1 MGLLHHL
8 SKTKDMNN
16 DITTEERID
25 NYLLGRM
32 SEAER
37 AAFERDL
44 ATDAELKEEYECQ
57 KAIANAVQK
66 VAMKDFLTQ
75 HAAERQKAELPVAAD
90 MAEPHG
96 NVIDLT
102 SIFSRISEKVQG
114 FFSSGQ
120 RVAWTLASVA
130 AMVVAIVGSV
140 NYTSTLHTM
149 QGNGMLAYAELSA
162 PISRG
167 GNELD
172 AMIEDAYNLI
182 GESELDNATDAIE
195 KAKATVLEKLTQPVE
210 TEEDEYKHQVLQL
223 KLYDLEWY
231 EAIIL
236 MRQGKVLKAKKALK
250 AISTSDSPYAVVAK
264 NELKR
269 IF

>member
-1 MGLLHHL
+1 
-8 SKTKDMNN
+8 MNN

-32 SEAER
+32 TEAER
-37 AAFERDL
+37 AAFEREL
-44 ATDAELKEEYECQ
+44 ATDVDLKEEYECQ

-75 HAAERQKAELPVAAD
+75 HAAERQKESS
-90 MAEPHG
+90 
-96 NVIDLT
+96 NVIDLST
-102 SIFSRISEKVQG
+102 YFKQATGKIRK

-149 QGNGMLAYAELSA
+149 QGNGMLAYTELTV
-162 PISRG
+162 PVSRD

-172 AMIEDAYNLI
+172 ALIEDAYNLI
-182 GESELDNATDAIE
+182 GAREFDHALDIIGN
-195 KAKATVLEKLTQPVE
+195 AKAMINETFDKPID
-210 TEEDEYKHQVLQL
+210 TEEDEYEHQVLQQ

-231 EAIIL
+231 EAIVL
-236 MRQGKVLKAKKALK
+236 MRWGKVIKAKKALE
-250 AISTSDSPYAVVAK
+250 AIANSDCPYADAARK
-264 NELKR
+264 ELNT

>member
-1 MGLLHHL
+1 
-8 SKTKDMNN
+8 MNN

-44 ATDAELKEEYECQ
+44 GTDAELKEEYECQ

-75 HAAERQKAELPVAAD
+75 HATERQE
-90 MAEPHG
+90 ESS
-96 NVIDLT
+96 NVIDLST
-102 SIFSRISEKVQG
+102 YFKHATGKIRE

-149 QGNGMLAYAELSA
+149 QGNGMLAYSELTV
-162 PISRG
+162 PVPRD

-172 AMIEDAYNLI
+172 ALIKEAYTLI
-182 GESELDNATDAIE
+182 GTGEFDQAMVAIGSARAKVSETFE
-195 KAKATVLEKLTQPVE
+195 KPVI
-210 TEEDEYKHQVLQL
+210 TEEDKYEHQVLQQ

-231 EAIIL
+231 EAIVL
-236 MRQGKVLKAKKALK
+236 MRQGKVRKAKKALD
-250 AISTSDSPYAVVAK
+250 AISASDSPYADVAR
-264 NELKR
+264 NELNT

>member
-1 MGLLHHL
+1 MHHL

-57 KAIANAVQK
+57 KAVANAVQK
-66 VAMKDFLTQ
+66 VAMKDFLAK
-75 HAAERQKAELPVAAD
+75 HAAERQE
-90 MAEPHG
+90 ERN
-96 NVIDLT
+96 NVIDLST
-102 SIFSRISEKVQG
+102 YFKQAAGKVRE
-114 FFSSGQ
+114 FFRSGQ

-130 AMVVAIVGSV
+130 AMVVAIVGGV

-149 QGNGMLAYAELSA
+149 QSNGMLAYAELSA
-162 PISRG
+162 PVARD
-167 GNELD
+167 GNDLD
-172 AMIEDAYNLI
+172 AMIEDVYDLI
-182 GESELDNATDAIE
+182 GEGELEKATDAIE
-195 KAKATVLEKLTQPVE
+195 KAKATVSERLSQPVE
-210 TEEDEYKHQVLQL
+210 TEEDEYEHQVLQL
-223 KLYDLEWY
+223 KKYDLEGY
-231 EAIIL
+231 GAIVL
-236 MRQGKVLKAKKALK
+236 MKQGKVIKAKRTLE
-250 AISTSDSPYAVVAK
+250 AIATSSSPYADTAR
-264 NELKR
+264 NELNT

>member
-1 MGLLHHL
+1 
-8 SKTKDMNN
+8 MNN

-57 KAIANAVQK
+57 KAVANAVQK

-75 HAAERQKAELPVAAD
+75 HAAERQAESN
-90 MAEPHG
+90 
-96 NVIDLT
+96 NVIDLST
-102 SIFSRISEKVQG
+102 YFKQATGKIRE

-120 RVAWTLASVA
+120 RIAWTLASVA
-130 AMVVAIVGSV
+130 AMVVAIVGSL
-140 NYTSTLHTM
+140 NYTSTLHSM

-162 PISRG
+162 PVARD

-172 AMIEDAYNLI
+172 AMIEDVYDLI
-182 GESELDNATDAIE
+182 GEGELEKATDAIE
-195 KAKATVLEKLTQPVE
+195 KAKSTVSERLSQPVE
-210 TEEDEYKHQVLQL
+210 TEEDEYEHQVLQL

>member
-25 NYLLGRM
+25 NYLLDRM

-57 KAIANAVQK
+57 KAVANAVQK

-75 HAAERQKAELPVAAD
+75 HAAERQAESN
-90 MAEPHG
+90 
-96 NVIDLT
+96 NVMDLST
-102 SIFSRISEKVQG
+102 YFKQATGKIRE

-120 RVAWTLASVA
+120 RVAWTLASAA

-140 NYTSTLHTM
+140 NYISTLHTM
-149 QGNGMLAYAELSA
+149 QANGMLAYSELAA
-162 PISRG
+162 PVARD
-167 GNELD
+167 GNELNSI
-172 AMIEDAYNLI
+172 MEEAYNLI
-182 GESELDNATDAIE
+182 GAGELDQAIDAIADAKT
-195 KAKATVLEKLTQPVE
+195 KAQEALSEPIE
-210 TEEDEYKHQVLQL
+210 TEEDEYTHEVLQQ

-231 EAIIL
+231 EAIVL
-236 MRQGKVLKAKKALK
+236 MRKGKLVQARKVLN
-250 AISTSDSPYAVVAK
+250 AIASSDSPYADNAQK
-264 NELKR
+264 ELK
-269 IF
+269 IIL

>member
-1 MGLLHHL
+1 
-8 SKTKDMNN
+8 MNN

-25 NYLLGRM
+25 NHLLWRM

-44 ATDAELKEEYECQ
+44 AVDAELKEEYECQ
-57 KAIANAVQK
+57 RAIANAVQK

-75 HAAERQKAELPVAAD
+75 HAAERKIAEQPVAAD
-90 MAEPHG
+90 LAEP
-96 NVIDLT
+96 VIDLT
-102 SIFSRISEKVQG
+102 SLLSRISEKVQG

-149 QGNGMLAYAELSA
+149 QSNGMLAYAELSA
-162 PISRG
+162 PVARD

-172 AMIEDAYNLI
+172 AIIEDVYDLI
-182 GESELDNATDAIE
+182 GEGELDKATDAIE
-195 KAKATVLEKLTQPVE
+195 KAKATVSARLAQPVE
-210 TEEDEYKHQVLQL
+210 TEEDEYEHQVLQQ

-236 MRQGKVLKAKKALK
+236 MKQGKVLKAKKALN
-250 AISTSDSPYAVVAK
+250 AISTSDSPYADAAR
-264 NELKR
+264 NELNT

>member
-37 AAFERDL
+37 VAFERDL
-44 ATDAELKEEYECQ
+44 ETDAELKEEYECQ

-66 VAMKDFLTQ
+66 VAMKNFLTR
-75 HAAERQKAELPVAAD
+75 HAAERQE
-90 MAEPHG
+90 ESS
-96 NVIDLT
+96 NVVDLST
-102 SIFSRISEKVQG
+102 YFKQASGKIRD

-149 QGNGMLAYAELSA
+149 QGNGMLAYTELTV
-162 PISRG
+162 PVPRD

-172 AMIEDAYNLI
+172 AL
-182 GESELDNATDAIE
+182 IE
-195 KAKATVLEKLTQPVE
+195 KAYTLIGTGEFDLALNTIGEAKVMANDTLDDPVV
-210 TEEDEYKHQVLQL
+210 TEEDEYEHQVLQQ

-231 EAIIL
+231 EAIVL
-236 MRQGKVLKAKKALK
+236 MRQGRVIKAKKALE
-250 AISTSDSPYAVVAK
+250 AISTSDGPYAEVAR
-264 NELKR
+264 NELIA

>member
-1 MGLLHHL
+1 
-8 SKTKDMNN
+8 MNN

-32 SEAER
+32 SKAER

-44 ATDAELKEEYECQ
+44 ASDADLKEEYECQ

-90 MAEPHG
+90 IVEPHG
-96 NVIDLT
+96 NVIDLS

-140 NYTSTLHTM
+140 NYTSTLHSM
-149 QGNGMLAYAELSA
+149 QGNGMLAYAELAA
-162 PISRG
+162 PVARD

-172 AMIEDAYNLI
+172 TMIEDAYNLI
-182 GESELDNATDAIE
+182 GTGELVKALDAIE
-195 KAKATVLEKLTQPVE
+195 KAKAKVMESIAQPVE
-210 TEEDEYKHQVLQL
+210 TEEDEYEHQVLQL
-223 KLYDLEWY
+223 KTYDLEWY
-231 EAIIL
+231 EAIVL
-236 MRQGKVLKAKKALK
+236 MKQGKVIKAKRALE
-250 AISTSDSPYAVVAK
+250 AIASSSSPYADNAR
-264 NELKR
+264 NELNN

>member
-1 MGLLHHL
+1 
-8 SKTKDMNN
+8 MNN

-37 AAFERDL
+37 AVFEHDL
-44 ATDAELKEEYECQ
+44 ETDADLKEEYECQ

-75 HAAERQKAELPVAAD
+75 HAAERQE
-90 MAEPHG
+90 ESS
-96 NVIDLT
+96 NVVDLST
-102 SIFSRISEKVQG
+102 YFKQATGKIRD

-162 PISRG
+162 PVARD

-172 AMIEDAYNLI
+172 TIIGEAYNLI
-182 GESELDNATDAIE
+182 GSGEFDKATDAIE
-195 KAKATVLEKLTQPVE
+195 KAKATVSERLAQPAE

-231 EAIIL
+231 EAIVL
-236 MRQGKVLKAKKALK
+236 MRQGKVLKAKKVLN
-250 AISTSDSPYAVVAK
+250 AISTSDSPYADAARD
-264 NELKR
+264 ELNS

>member
-1 MGLLHHL
+1 
-8 SKTKDMNN
+8 MNN

-25 NYLLGRM
+25 NYLLGRL

-75 HAAERQKAELPVAAD
+75 HAADRKKAELPVAAD
-90 MAEPHG
+90 TAESNG
-96 NVIDLT
+96 NVIDI
-102 SIFSRISEKVQG
+102 SSVFSRISEKVQG

-140 NYTSTLHTM
+140 NYTSTLHSM
-149 QGNGMLAYAELSA
+149 QGNGMLAYAELAA
-162 PISRG
+162 PVARD

-172 AMIEDAYNLI
+172 TMIEDAYNLI
-182 GESELDNATDAIE
+182 GTGELDKALDAIE
-195 KAKATVLEKLTQPVE
+195 IAKAKVMESIAQPVE
-210 TEEDEYKHQVLQL
+210 TEEDEYEHQVLQL
-223 KLYDLEWY
+223 KAYDLEWY
-231 EAIIL
+231 EAIVL
-236 MRQGKVLKAKKALK
+236 MKQGKVIKAKRALEVI
-250 AISTSDSPYAVVAK
+250 ASSSSPYADTAR
-264 NELKR
+264 NELNN

>member
-1 MGLLHHL
+1 
-8 SKTKDMNN
+8 MNN

-37 AAFERDL
+37 AAFEHDL
-44 ATDAELKEEYECQ
+44 ATEAELKEEYECQ
-57 KAIANAVQK
+57 KVIANAVQK
-66 VAMKDFLTQ
+66 VAMKNFLTR
-75 HAAERQKAELPVAAD
+75 HAAERQE
-90 MAEPHG
+90 ESS
-96 NVIDLT
+96 NVVDLST
-102 SIFSRISEKVQG
+102 YFKQATGKIRE

-130 AMVVAIVGSV
+130 AMVVAIVGSM

-162 PISRG
+162 PVARD

-172 AMIEDAYNLI
+172 AMIEDVYDLI
-182 GESELDNATDAIE
+182 GEGDLDKATDAIE
-195 KAKATVLEKLTQPVE
+195 KAKATVSERLAQPVE
-210 TEEDEYKHQVLQL
+210 TEEDEYEHQVLQQ

-231 EAIIL
+231 EAIVL
-236 MRQGKVLKAKKALK
+236 MRQGKVIKAKKALN
-250 AISTSDSPYAVVAK
+250 AISTSDSPYADAARD
-264 NELKR
+264 ELNS

>member
-1 MGLLHHL
+1 MRLLHHL

-75 HAAERQKAELPVAAD
+75 HAAERKIAVRPAAANVD
-90 MAEPHG
+90 KSNA

-102 SIFSRISEKVQG
+102 SLFIRISNKVQG

-162 PISRG
+162 PVARG

-182 GESELDNATDAIE
+182 GESELDKATDAIE
-195 KAKATVLEKLTQPVE
+195 KAKGMGLESLAQPAE

-231 EAIIL
+231 EAIVL
-236 MRQGKVLKAKKALK
+236 MRQGKVIKAKRMLK
-250 AISTSDSPYAVVAK
+250 SIASSSSPYANMAK
-264 NELKR
+264 TCLN
-269 IF
+269 

>member
-1 MGLLHHL
+1 
-8 SKTKDMNN
+8 MNN

-44 ATDAELKEEYECQ
+44 ATNAELKEEYECQ

-75 HAAERQKAELPVAAD
+75 HAAERE
-90 MAEPHG
+90 EESS
-96 NVIDLT
+96 NVIDLST
-102 SIFSRISEKVQG
+102 YFKQATGKIRE

-130 AMVVAIVGSV
+130 AMVVAIVGSL
-140 NYTSTLHTM
+140 NYTSTLHSM
-149 QGNGMLAYAELSA
+149 QGNGMLAYAELTV
-162 PISRG
+162 PVSRD

-172 AMIEDAYNLI
+172 AMIEDVYDLI
-182 GESELDNATDAIE
+182 GEGELGKATDAIE
-195 KAKATVLEKLTQPVE
+195 KAKATVSERLSQPVE
-210 TEEDEYKHQVLQL
+210 TEEDEYEHQVLQL

-231 EAIIL
+231 EAIVL
-236 MRQGKVLKAKKALK
+236 MRQGKVIKAKKALN
-250 AISTSDSPYAVVAK
+250 AISTSDSPYAEVARD
-264 NELKR
+264 ELKS

>member
-1 MGLLHHL
+1 
-8 SKTKDMNN
+8 MNN

-37 AAFERDL
+37 VAFERDL
-44 ATDAELKEEYECQ
+44 KTDAELKEEYECQ

-75 HAAERQKAELPVAAD
+75 HAAERKIVERPAAT
-90 MAEPHG
+90 
-96 NVIDLT
+96 NVDKSNANAIDLT
-102 SIFSRISEKVQG
+102 SLFIRISNKVQG

-120 RVAWTLASVA
+120 RVAWTLASIA
-130 AMVVAIVGSV
+130 ATVIAIVGSV

-162 PISRG
+162 PIARD

-172 AMIEDAYNLI
+172 IMIEEAYSLI
-182 GESELDNATDAIE
+182 GEGELNKAMDFIE
-195 KAKATVLEKLTQPVE
+195 KAKATVSKKLTQPVE
-210 TEEDEYKHQVLQL
+210 TEEDEYEHQVLQL

-231 EAIIL
+231 EAIVL
-236 MRQGKVLKAKKALK
+236 MRQGKVLKAKKVLN
-250 AISTSDSPYAVVAK
+250 AISTSDSPYADAARD
-264 NELKR
+264 ELNS

>member
-1 MGLLHHL
+1 
-8 SKTKDMNN
+8 MNN

-44 ATDAELKEEYECQ
+44 VTDAELKEEYECQ

-75 HAAERQKAELPVAAD
+75 HAAERQKERS
-90 MAEPHG
+90 
-96 NVIDLT
+96 NVIDLST
-102 SIFSRISEKVQG
+102 YFKQASVKVRE

-140 NYTSTLHTM
+140 NYTSTLRTM
-149 QGNGMLAYAELSA
+149 QSNGMLAYAELTA
-162 PISRG
+162 PVARD
-167 GNELD
+167 GNEID
-172 AMIEDAYNLI
+172 MMIEDAYNLI
-182 GESELDNATDAIE
+182 GIGDLDKAMDAIG
-195 KAKATVLEKLTQPVE
+195 KAKEMVLKGLAQPVE
-210 TEEDEYKHQVLQL
+210 SEEDEYEHQNLEL
-223 KLYDLEWY
+223 KAYDLEWY
-231 EAIIL
+231 EAIVL
-236 MRQGKVLKAKKALK
+236 MKQGKVIKAKRALETI
-250 AISTSDSPYAVVAK
+250 ASSSSPFADAAR
-264 NELKR
+264 NELNNT
-269 IF
+269 F

>member
-1 MGLLHHL
+1 
-8 SKTKDMNN
+8 MNN

-25 NYLLGRM
+25 NYLLGQM
-32 SEAER
+32 AEAER

-44 ATDAELKEEYECQ
+44 ATDADLKEEYECQ
-57 KAIANAVQK
+57 KAVANAVQK
-66 VAMKDFLTQ
+66 VAMKDFLAK
-75 HAAERQKAELPVAAD
+75 HAAERQE
-90 MAEPHG
+90 ESS
-96 NVIDLT
+96 NVIDLST
-102 SIFSRISEKVQG
+102 YFKQATGKIRE

-162 PISRG
+162 PIARD

-172 AMIEDAYNLI
+172 IMIEEAYSLI
-182 GESELDNATDAIE
+182 GKGELDKAMNAIK
-195 KAKATVLEKLTQPVE
+195 KAKATVLERLAQPVE

-236 MRQGKVLKAKKALK
+236 MKQGKVIKAKRMLK
-250 AISTSDSPYAVVAK
+250 SIASSSSPYANMAK
-264 NELKR
+264 TCLN
-269 IF
+269 

>member
-1 MGLLHHL
+1 
-8 SKTKDMNN
+8 MNN

-32 SEAER
+32 SEAEK

-44 ATDAELKEEYECQ
+44 ETDAELKKEYVCQ

-66 VAMKDFLTQ
+66 VAMRDFITR
-75 HAAERQKAELPVAAD
+75 HAAERQKAGLPVAAD
-90 MAEPHG
+90 LANTNE

-120 RVAWTLASVA
+120 RVALTFASVA
-130 AMVVAIVGSV
+130 AMLVAVIGGV
-140 NYTSTLHTM
+140 NYTSTLSTM
-149 QGNGMLAYAELSA
+149 RNEGMIAYADLSA
-162 PISRG
+162 PIARD
-167 GNELD
+167 GNQIDILIEQAYSQIGNSKWDDAMASIGKVRTLISDSLSDSATTEEEVYEQQILKSKEYELD
-172 AMIEDAYNLI
+172 
-182 GESELDNATDAIE
+182 
-195 KAKATVLEKLTQPVE
+195 
-210 TEEDEYKHQVLQL
+210 
-223 KLYDLEWY
+223 WY

-236 MRQGKVLKAKKALK
+236 MKQGKIRKAKRVLES
-250 AISTSDSPYAVVAK
+250 ISVSDSPYAENAK
-264 NELKR
+264 DELNK

>member
-1 MGLLHHL
+1 
-8 SKTKDMNN
+8 MNN

-44 ATDAELKEEYECQ
+44 VVDAELKEEYECQ
-57 KAIANAVQK
+57 KAVANAVQK

-75 HAAERQKAELPVAAD
+75 HAAERQSESN
-90 MAEPHG
+90 
-96 NVIDLT
+96 NVIDLST
-102 SIFSRISEKVQG
+102 YFKQASGKIRE

-149 QGNGMLAYAELSA
+149 QGNGMLAYTELTV
-162 PISRG
+162 PVSRD

-172 AMIEDAYNLI
+172 ALIENAYTLI
-182 GESELDNATDAIE
+182 GAGEFDQALVTIGAAKTMVNEALD
-195 KAKATVLEKLTQPVE
+195 VPVVS
-210 TEEDEYKHQVLQL
+210 EEDEYEHQVLQQ
-223 KLYDLEWY
+223 KQYDLEWY
-231 EAIIL
+231 EAIVL
-236 MRQGKVLKAKKALK
+236 MRQGKVLKAKKALE
-250 AISTSDSPYAVVAK
+250 AISTSESPYVEAAR
-264 NELKR
+264 NELNT

>member
-1 MGLLHHL
+1 
-8 SKTKDMNN
+8 MNN

-32 SEAER
+32 SEAEKT
-37 AAFERDL
+37 AFEQEL
-44 ATDAELKEEYECQ
+44 ATDADLKEEYECQ

-75 HAAERQKAELPVAAD
+75 HAANRQE
-90 MAEPHG
+90 ESN
-96 NVIDLT
+96 NVIDLSSYFIQAT
-102 SIFSRISEKVQG
+102 GKIRE

-149 QGNGMLAYAELSA
+149 HGNGMLAYVELSA
-162 PISRG
+162 PVARD

-172 AMIEDAYNLI
+172 TMIEDAYDLI
-182 GESELDNATDAIE
+182 GEDDLDKAADAIE
-195 KAKATVLEKLTQPVE
+195 KAKATVAARLAQPVE
-210 TEEDEYKHQVLQL
+210 TEEDEYEHQVLQL
-223 KLYDLEWY
+223 KLYELEWY
-231 EAIIL
+231 EAIVL
-236 MRQGKVLKAKKALK
+236 MRQGKVIKAKKALN
-250 AISTSDSPYAVVAK
+250 AISTSDSPYADAARNYLV
-264 NELKR
+264 NM
-269 IF
+269 F

>member
-1 MGLLHHL
+1 
-8 SKTKDMNN
+8 MNN

-44 ATDAELKEEYECQ
+44 ATNAELKEEYECQ

-66 VAMKDFLTQ
+66 VAMKDFLTR
-75 HAAERQKAELPVAAD
+75 HAAERE
-90 MAEPHG
+90 EESS
-96 NVIDLT
+96 NVIDLST
-102 SIFSRISEKVQG
+102 YFKQATGKIRE

-149 QGNGMLAYAELSA
+149 QGNGMLAYAELTV
-162 PISRG
+162 PVPRD

-172 AMIEDAYNLI
+172 AL
-182 GESELDNATDAIE
+182 IE
-195 KAKATVLEKLTQPVE
+195 KAYTLIGVGELDQALDAIGDAKAMVNAVFEKPVV
-210 TEEDEYKHQVLQL
+210 TEEDGYEHQVLQQ

-231 EAIIL
+231 EAIVL
-236 MRQGKVLKAKKALK
+236 MRQGKVRKAKKALD
-250 AISTSDSPYAVVAK
+250 AISTSNSPYAEAAR
-264 NELKR
+264 NELNT

>member
-1 MGLLHHL
+1 
-8 SKTKDMNN
+8 MNN

-32 SEAER
+32 NEAER

-44 ATDAELKEEYECQ
+44 ETDAELKEEYEFQ
-57 KAIANAVQK
+57 KAVANAVQK
-66 VAMKDFLTQ
+66 VAMKGFLTQ
-75 HAAERQKAELPVAAD
+75 YTAERQEANS
-90 MAEPHG
+90 
-96 NVIDLT
+96 NVIDLST
-102 SIFSRISEKVQG
+102 YFKQATGRIRE

-120 RVAWTLASVA
+120 RVAWTLASAA

-149 QGNGMLAYAELSA
+149 QGNGMLAYTELTV
-162 PISRG
+162 PVTRD

-172 AMIEDAYNLI
+172 VLIETAYSLI
-182 GESELDNATDAIE
+182 GAAEFDQALDTIGNAKTMINETLDGSI
-195 KAKATVLEKLTQPVE
+195 V
-210 TEEDEYKHQVLQL
+210 TEEDEYEHHVLQQ

-250 AISTSDSPYAVVAK
+250 AISTSDSPYAGAAS
-264 NELKR
+264 NEFNTL
-269 IF
+269 F

>member
-1 MGLLHHL
+1 MRLLHHL

-57 KAIANAVQK
+57 KAVANAVQK

-75 HAAERQKAELPVAAD
+75 HAAERQE
-90 MAEPHG
+90 ESS
-96 NVIDLT
+96 NVIDLST
-102 SIFSRISEKVQG
+102 YFKQAAGKVRR

-130 AMVVAIVGSV
+130 AMVVAIIGSV
-140 NYTSTLHTM
+140 NYTSTFHTM
-149 QGNGMLAYAELSA
+149 QGNGMLAYAELTV
-162 PISRG
+162 PVSRD

-172 AMIEDAYNLI
+172 AL
-182 GESELDNATDAIE
+182 IE
-195 KAKATVLEKLTQPVE
+195 KAYTLIGAGEFDQALDTIGDAKAMANGTLDDPVV
-210 TEEDEYKHQVLQL
+210 TEEDEYEHQVLQQ

-231 EAIIL
+231 EAIVL
-236 MRQGKVLKAKKALK
+236 MRQGKVIKAKKALD
-250 AISTSDSPYAVVAK
+250 AIATSSSPYAEAARD
-264 NELKR
+264 ELKAL
-269 IF
+269 FD

>member
-1 MGLLHHL
+1 
-8 SKTKDMNN
+8 MNN

-44 ATDAELKEEYECQ
+44 ATNAELKEEYECQ

-75 HAAERQKAELPVAAD
+75 HAAERE
-90 MAEPHG
+90 EESS
-96 NVIDLT
+96 NVIDLST
-102 SIFSRISEKVQG
+102 YFKQATGKIRE

-149 QGNGMLAYAELSA
+149 QGNGMLAYAELTV
-162 PISRG
+162 PVPRD

-172 AMIEDAYNLI
+172 AL
-182 GESELDNATDAIE
+182 IE
-195 KAKATVLEKLTQPVE
+195 KAYTLIGVGELDQALDAIGNAKAMVNVVFEKPVV
-210 TEEDEYKHQVLQL
+210 TEEGGYEHQVLQQ

-231 EAIIL
+231 EAIVL
-236 MRQGKVLKAKKALK
+236 MRQGKVRKAKKALD
-250 AISTSDSPYAVVAK
+250 AISTSNSPYAEAAR
-264 NELKR
+264 NELNT

>member
-8 SKTKDMNN
+8 SKTKEMNN

-37 AAFERDL
+37 VAFERDL
-44 ATDAELKEEYECQ
+44 ETDAELKEEYECQ
-57 KAIANAVQK
+57 KVIANAVQK
-66 VAMKDFLTQ
+66 VAMKNFLIR
-75 HAAERQKAELPVAAD
+75 HAAERQE
-90 MAEPHG
+90 ESS
-96 NVIDLT
+96 NVVDLST
-102 SIFSRISEKVQG
+102 YFKQATGKIRD

-120 RVAWTLASVA
+120 RIAWTLASVA

-149 QGNGMLAYAELSA
+149 QGSGMLAYAELSA
-162 PISRG
+162 PVARD

-172 AMIEDAYNLI
+172 ILIEDAHNLI
-182 GESELDNATDAIE
+182 GEGELNKAMDFIE
-195 KAKATVLEKLTQPVE
+195 KAKATVSERLAQPVD
-210 TEEDEYKHQVLQL
+210 TEEDEYERQVLQQ

-231 EAIIL
+231 EAIVL
-236 MRQGKVLKAKKALK
+236 MRQGKVLKAKKALN
-250 AISTSDSPYAVVAK
+250 AISTSDSHYADAAR
-264 NELKR
+264 NELKS

>member
-1 MGLLHHL
+1 MELLHHL
-8 SKTKDMNN
+8 SKTKDMNS
-16 DITTEERID
+16 DIITEERID

-57 KAIANAVQK
+57 KAVANAVQK

-75 HAAERQKAELPVAAD
+75 HAAERQAESN
-90 MAEPHG
+90 
-96 NVIDLT
+96 NVIDLST
-102 SIFSRISEKVQG
+102 YFKQATGKIRE

-162 PISRG
+162 PVARD

-172 AMIEDAYNLI
+172 TMIEDAYDLI
-182 GESELDNATDAIE
+182 GAGEFDHALDIIGN
-195 KAKATVLEKLTQPVE
+195 AKAMINETIDKPID
-210 TEEDEYKHQVLQL
+210 TEEDEYEHQVLQL

-236 MRQGKVLKAKKALK
+236 MKQGKVLKAKKALS
-250 AISTSDSPYAVVAK
+250 AISISGSPYAEVARD
-264 NELKR
+264 ELKS

>member
-1 MGLLHHL
+1 
-8 SKTKDMNN
+8 MNS

-37 AAFERDL
+37 VAFERDL
-44 ATDAELKEEYECQ
+44 KTDAELKEEYECQ

-66 VAMKDFLTQ
+66 VAVKDFLTR
-75 HAAERQKAELPVAAD
+75 HAAERKE
-90 MAEPHG
+90 ESS
-96 NVIDLT
+96 NVIDLST
-102 SIFSRISEKVQG
+102 YFKQATGKIRK

-162 PISRG
+162 PVARD

-172 AMIEDAYNLI
+172 TMIEDAYDLI
-182 GESELDNATDAIE
+182 GEGDLDKATDAIE
-195 KAKATVLEKLTQPVE
+195 KAKATVSERLAQPVE
-210 TEEDEYKHQVLQL
+210 TEEDEYEHQVLQQ

-231 EAIIL
+231 EAIVL
-236 MRQGKVLKAKKALK
+236 MRQGKVFKAKRMLK
-250 AISTSDSPYAVVAK
+250 SIASSSSPYANMAK
-264 NELKR
+264 TCMKN
-269 IF
+269 

>member
-1 MGLLHHL
+1 MELLHHL

-37 AAFERDL
+37 VAFERDL
-44 ATDAELKEEYECQ
+44 KTDAELKEEYECQ

-75 HAAERQKAELPVAAD
+75 HAAERRE
-90 MAEPHG
+90 ESS
-96 NVIDLT
+96 NVVDLST
-102 SIFSRISEKVQG
+102 YFKQVTGKIHD
-114 FFSSGQ
+114 FFNSGQ

-149 QGNGMLAYAELSA
+149 QGNGMLAYAELTA
-162 PISRG
+162 PVARD

-172 AMIEDAYNLI
+172 TMIEDAYDLI
-182 GESELDNATDAIE
+182 GEGDLDKATDAIE
-195 KAKATVLEKLTQPVE
+195 KAKATVSARLAEPVE
-210 TEEDEYKHQVLQL
+210 TEEDEYEHQVLQQ

-264 NELKR
+264 DELKR

>member
-1 MGLLHHL
+1 
-8 SKTKDMNN
+8 MNN

-57 KAIANAVQK
+57 KAVANAVQK
-66 VAMKDFLTQ
+66 VAMKDFLTR
-75 HAAERQKAELPVAAD
+75 HAAERQEVELSVATDLAESN
-90 MAEPHG
+90 G
-96 NVIDLT
+96 SVIDLT
-102 SIFSRISEKVQG
+102 SLFSRISNKVQG

-162 PISRG
+162 PVARG

-182 GESELDNATDAIE
+182 GEGELDKATDAIE
-195 KAKATVLEKLTQPVE
+195 KAKATVSERLAQPVE
-210 TEEDEYKHQVLQL
+210 TEEDEYEHQVLQQ

-236 MRQGKVLKAKKALK
+236 MRHGKVLKAKKALN
-250 AISTSDSPYAVVAK
+250 AISTSDSPYADAAR
-264 NELKR
+264 NELNS